1 MHFWYGH
8 FAATIGVGMAVTT
21 VEKVIIAHIAHAIFT
36 TIIAVIVSLIYYS
49 KFNYTTALQ
58 TAAVFV
64 AFIIIVDFF
73 GVALLINKSLE
84 MFMSP
89 LGTWIPFM
97 LIFVATYLTRIFEKI
112 CLTVLFK
119 TDLRI
124 HTCSLVLSLKV
135 DSYPHL

>member
-21 VEKVIIAHIAHAIFT
+21 VENAIITHAIFT

-49 KFNYTTALQ
+49 KFNYTTTLQ
-58 TAAVFV
+58 TATVFV

-73 GVALLINKSLE
+73 VVALLMNKSLE

>member
-21 VEKVIIAHIAHAIFT
+21 VENAIMAHAIFAP
-36 TIIAVIVSLIYYS
+36 IIAVIVSLIYYS
-49 KFNYTTALQ
+49 KFNYTTTLQ
-58 TAAVFV
+58 TATVFV

-73 GVALLINKSLE
+73 VVALLINKSLE

-89 LGTWIPFM
+89 FRTWIPFM

-112 CLTVLFK
+112 CLAILFK
-119 TDLRI
+119 TDLHI